1 MSRDPRRAQRSPA
14 RGQEAEELRG
24 LEGLSAHHED
34 RPTVLIEL
42 CVGTSLRVAP
52 MEFLEA
58 AVTRVHHA
66 MDGAERHADG
76 GKICLRP
83 AHMAVVSTCN
93 RVEFYLAAEA
103 DAVEEMINSI
113 KLEIFHGAADE
124 VGLDAEKL
132 VYVHHGTEAV
142 RHLCRVAVGLD
153 SLAIGE
159 HQIAGQV
166 SRAFARTVD
175 NEGWS
180 GALVAMAEAARRA
193 SGRARTETAIG
204 RGSISL
210 SSVAVDLAEREMG
223 SLRGKRVLVIGA
235 GKVGRLACSKID
247 RAGGAIL
254 TVANRSLHNAGSL
267 ATEFDG
273 VAAPFHAL
281 PQLLAES
288 DVVLSTT
295 GSLEPILSVSL
306 AEWAVAGRPPDR
318 PLVIVDLAVPRDVE
332 PGVGDIDGIRLFGL
346 EELHDLSRASM
357 EGRLDEVEQ
366 AEGIVDDE
374 VAQYQRTRQSER
386 VRPVLAALWQRIEG
400 LRQSELDRI
409 FGDFEG
415 VDDETR
421 GRIEHLTGSLV
432 RKILHKPSL
441 GLRSA
446 SLDGRFDE
454 YSNVVR
460 RLFALDDDTGDA
472 SQPDEA

>member
-1 MSRDPRRAQRSPA
+1 MKRDQRRDRPDSA
-14 RGQEAEELRG
+14 RGYDDQALDG
-24 LEGLSAHHED
+24 LDGLSAHRDD
-34 RPTVLIEL
+34 RPPVLIEL

-58 AVTRVHHA
+58 VVTRVQHA
-66 MDGAERHADG
+66 MNGAERHADG

-83 AHMAVVSTCN
+83 WNMAVVSTCN

-103 DAVEEMINSI
+103 DAVQETIRSI
-113 KLEIFHGAADE
+113 HGEIFLEAANDLDLD
-124 VGLDAEKL
+124 LDAL
-132 VYVHHGTEAV
+132 VYVHHGTDAV

-166 SRAFARTVD
+166 SAAFARSID
-175 NEGWS
+175 REGWN
-180 GALVAMAEAARRA
+180 GALVAMAEVARRA
-193 SGRARTETAIG
+193 CGRARTETGIG

-223 SLRGKRVLVIGA
+223 SLWGKRVLVIGA

-247 RAGGAIL
+247 RAGGAVL
-254 TVANRSLHNAGSL
+254 TVANRSFHNAGEL

-273 VAAPFHAL
+273 IAAPFHAL

-306 AEWAVAGRPPDR
+306 AEWAVAGRAPDR

-346 EELHDLSRASM
+346 DELHDISRASM
-357 EGRLDEVEQ
+357 EGRFEEVER
-366 AEGIVDDE
+366 AEGIIDDE
-374 VAQYQRTRQSER
+374 VAQYERARWGER
-386 VRPVLAALWQRIEG
+386 VRPVLAALWQRVEG

-415 VDDETR
+415 VDEETR
-421 GRIEHLTGSLV
+421 GRIEHLTGALV

-441 GLRSA
+441 ALRSA
-446 SLDGRFDE
+446 SVDGQFDE

-460 RLFALDDDTGDA
+460 RLFALDEEPRA
-472 SQPDEA
+472 SKSDEV